1 MKQIDL
7 KELRTLY
14 DENKKNPEMALTKA
28 KVAVSVTHPTE
39 RKNNPGIPMTDA
51 ECMAYA
57 QAIYLTEQLRGDA
70 ERAEKNF
77 LRDCAD
83 EYCEKFGTYD
93 MEEEKLQTMPKYRD
107 IAQQTEN
114 CKKNSANLFKQALL
128 CNPDDEQLRLLCAGC
143 LYRNE
148 NIQEAACINMLEDS
162 DIAKDLALSTRIIDA
177 AIQWKKAFNNSTL
190 GQHDD
195 FNVLAV
201 CVGKNMTPAVMIAGA
216 SKDIEANKH
225 PSYERGIHLL
235 GKLEQRIQSS
245 TLHHKAVAD
254 ETIRCIGTV
263 DSEVLR
269 SAFENSPRFAKAYGN
284 LEKAYREAY
293 IREAEDMLGY
303 SNSHE
308 VYNLVTAR
316 KSPTNTSSHEG
327 R

>member
-7 KELRTLY
+7 RELRTLY

-28 KVAVSVTHPTE
+28 KVAISAAHSIE
-39 RKNNPGIPMTDA
+39 RKNNPNIPMSDA

-57 QAIYLTEQLRGDA
+57 QAIYITEQLRDDA

-77 LRDCAD
+77 LRNYAD

-114 CKKNSANLFKQALL
+114 CKKNSVALFKQALL

-148 NIQEAACINMLEDS
+148 NMKEATCFRMLEDS
-162 DIAKDLALSTRIIDA
+162 DIAKDLALSTRVIDA
-177 AIQWKKAFNNSTL
+177 AIQWRKAFDNSSL
-190 GQHDD
+190 GQYDD
-195 FNVLAV
+195 FKVMAAY
-201 CVGKNMTPAVMIAGA
+201 VGKNMTPAVMLAGA
-216 SKDIEANKH
+216 PKDIEASKH

-235 GKLEQRIQSS
+235 GKLEQRIQGS
-245 TLHHKAVAD
+245 TSHHKAVAD
-254 ETIRCIGTV
+254 ETIGCVGTI

-293 IREAEDMLGY
+293 IREAEDMLGF

-316 KSPTNTSSHEG
+316 KAPTNTSSHEG